1 MHHNLTTYLNI
12 LDELGRI
19 ATYDCIGRDVFGYH
33 SACRHHGI
41 FTDGYAGKNGCAG
54 TDPGIAA
61 DAHRFAQKDGLGST
75 LSASMFYVFFVS
87 DAKVRG
93 CFLHII
99 TPNSE

>member
-1 MHHNLTTYLNI
+1 MPPTIVPGCNV
-12 LDELGRI
+12 LGNYC
-19 ATYDCIGRDVFGYH
+19 ASG
-33 SACRHHGI
+33 HHGI

-54 TDPGIAA
+54 TDPRIAA

-93 CFLHII
+93 CFLRII